1 MYRATHPKAATTPK
15 HAIRIIASMC
25 SREKNGPSCAK
36 AEAEVKMVI
45 KRITDLIEAPSVN
58 VVSRCYVQIDGRVF
72 RSVLDRVVDSME
84 ALVED
89 PTELI

>member
-1 MYRATHPKAATTPK
+1 
-15 HAIRIIASMC
+15 
-25 SREKNGPSCAK
+25 
-36 AEAEVKMVI
+36 MVI